1 MEKNNH
7 LKKNTRQ
14 STATLT
20 TKKCRENQKFISF
33 GQIMQHLLS
42 SALQF
47 KYKCQYE
54 GANWKSIHLKY
65 EKINEESKDFLNLK
79 NCATVLASSLSMLPP
94 LSRTF
99 FALIWYCVQISK
111 IVKKIILLQI
121 SFHYVPLRRA

>member
-7 LKKNTRQ
+7 LKKNTRE

-20 TKKCRENQKFISF
+20 TKCRENQKFISF

-54 GANWKSIHLKY
+54 GVNWKSIHLKY

-79 NCATVLASSLSMLPP
+79 NCATVLPSSLSMLPP

-99 FALIWYCVQISK
+99 FALIRYCVHISK
-111 IVKKIILLQI
+111 IVKKITLLQI
-121 SFHYVPLRRA
+121 SFHYAPLRRA